1 MKKLLILLFSLLISF
16 NSNVVWSGE
25 YETNPGFRDLRP
37 GITNEEFAS
46 HCRGPICYGIDNIR
60 FSTRPGIINGQV
72 VIDKIIL
79 DMGPIAQGEGDESI
93 FLKMKNN
100 FDNKYI
106 LDYQYSERDR
116 QLFNEGAKSYL
127 LVVYSNGQVIL
138 RINKKQNKKTYRKD
152 LWLYVEYQG
161 VESGKQFLKNY
172 QPNESTMDDF

>member
-1 MKKLLILLFSLLISF
+1 
-16 NSNVVWSGE
+16 
-25 YETNPGFRDLRP
+25 
-37 GITNEEFAS
+37 
-46 HCRGPICYGIDNIR
+46 
-60 FSTRPGIINGQV
+60 
-72 VIDKIIL
+72 
-79 DMGPIAQGEGDESI
+79 
-93 FLKMKNN
+93 MKNN

-116 QLFNEGAKSYL
+116 QLFNERAKSYL